1 MIERF
6 EEELAAFRNQ
16 LVTHPLYR
24 QIDRLKSIQLLM
36 EAHVFAVWDFMSLV
50 KKLQQDLTSTALP
63 WTPSAYPEAGRLINE
78 IVWGEET
85 DINRHGQV
93 QSHFEMYRDAMQN
106 IGASTEKIDDFID
119 LIRSGVSLTEALNR
133 VEVPAYVQNFLNFT
147 FEIIHTNKT
156 HLVAAVFTFGREDL
170 IPDMFIEMVK
180 TIQSEQSSE
189 LLDLVYY
196 LERHIELDGDEHG
209 PLAIQMI
216 EKLCEN
222 DPSKIDEAIEAARK
236 ALQMRIQLWDG
247 IHSTIEKQLL
257 INA

>member
-6 EEELAAFRNQ
+6 EEELAPFRNQ

-24 QIDRLKSIQLLM
+24 QIDRLESIQLLM

-50 KKLQQDLTSTALP
+50 KKLQQDLTCTALP

-78 IVWGEET
+78 IVWSEET

-106 IGASTEKIDDFID
+106 IGASTEKIDAFID

-147 FEIIHTNKT
+147 FEIIQTNKT

-222 DPSKIDEAIEAARK
+222 DPSKIDEAIEAGCK

-247 IHSTIEKQLL
+247 VHSTIEKQLL

>member
-1 MIERF
+1 
-6 EEELAAFRNQ
+6 
-16 LVTHPLYR
+16 
-24 QIDRLKSIQLLM
+24 M

-50 KKLQQDLTSTALP
+50 KKLQQDLTCTALP

-106 IGASTEKIDDFID
+106 IGASTEKIDAFID
-119 LIRSGVSLTEALNR
+119 LIWSGVSLTEALNR

-147 FEIIHTNKT
+147 FEIIQTNKT

-222 DPSKIDEAIEAARK
+222 DPSKIDEAIEAGCK